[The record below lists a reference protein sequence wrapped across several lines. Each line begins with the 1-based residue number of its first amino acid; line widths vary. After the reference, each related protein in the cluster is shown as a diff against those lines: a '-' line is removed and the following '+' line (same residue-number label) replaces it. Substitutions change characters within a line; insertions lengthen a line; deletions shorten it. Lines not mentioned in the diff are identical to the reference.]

1 MFRDKR
7 RDILEELGGI
17 IVSAVGL
24 VGSIC
29 AVAFGWAAWRRN
41 EKQDNRSGARE
52 DGQLISDIGY
62 IKSGVD
68 DLKRRLERQEATNME
83 FASRLSRVE
92 SSASQAHKR
101 IDELAHGSR

>member
-1 MFRDKR
+1 MQD
-7 RDILEELGGI
+7 LGGI

-68 DLKRRLERQEATNME
+68 DLKRRLERQEATNLE

-101 IDELAHGSR
+101 IDELAHGSRRGGDS

>member
-1 MFRDKR
+1 MEDF
-7 RDILEELGGI
+7 GGL
-17 IVSAVGL
+17 IVAAVGL
-24 VGSIC
+24 LGSVC
-29 AVAFGWAAWRRN
+29 AIAFGWAAWRRN
-41 EKQDNRSGARE
+41 ERQDHQSGARE

-68 DLKRRLERQEATNME
+68 DLKRRLERQEATNLE

-101 IDELAHGSR
+101 IDELVHQ